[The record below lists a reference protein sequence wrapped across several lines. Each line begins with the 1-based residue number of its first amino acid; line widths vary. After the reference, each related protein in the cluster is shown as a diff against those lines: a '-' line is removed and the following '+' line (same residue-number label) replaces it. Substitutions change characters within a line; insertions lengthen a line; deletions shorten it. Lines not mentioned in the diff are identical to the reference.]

1 MTLTELRY
9 IVAVAREKHFGRA
22 AKSCFVTQPTL
33 SLGIKKLEQEL
44 GIALFERGA
53 KNEVRSTNVGDRIIN
68 QAQKVLEEAD
78 SIKTIAEFNADP
90 LAGALRLGVIYSIA
104 PYLLPKLIPIIHHD
118 APKMPLILEENYT
131 AFLLE
136 QLKQGKLDVIVIALP
151 FNEPGVITQA
161 VYDEPFVVA
170 TPRNHDWK
178 DKKQIKPKE
187 LMNENLLLLGPGHCF
202 RDQVLQICPECNQ
215 QSNNKMQD
223 TLQGSSLETMAHMV
237 ATGVGITVL
246 PCSSAA
252 SHAHAELLSMIP
264 FAQPEP
270 YRRVALAW
278 RKTYPRPEAIEALRQ
293 AILNSKMP
301 CVKYLPD
308 EEGQA
313 Y

>member
-9 IVAVAREKHFGRA
+9 VVAVAREKHFGRA

-44 GIALFERGA
+44 GTTLFERGA
-53 KNEVRSTNVGDRIIN
+53 KNEVRTTNVGDRVIH

-78 SIKTIAEFNADP
+78 AIKGIAEFNNDP
-90 LAGALRLGVIYSIA
+90 LSGPLRLGVIYSIA
-104 PYLLPKLIPIIHHD
+104 PYLLPKLIPIIHKD
-118 APKMPLILEENYT
+118 APKMPLLIEENYT
-131 AFLLE
+131 AVLLE

-151 FNEPGVITQA
+151 FNEPGIITHA
-161 VYDEPFVVA
+161 LYDEPFVVA
-170 TPRNHDWK
+170 TPRNHEWRN
-178 DKKQIKPKE
+178 KKAIKPKE
-187 LMNENLLLLGPGHCF
+187 LIDENLLLLGPGHCF
-202 RDQVLQICPECNQ
+202 RDQVLKICPEYNQ
-215 QSNNKMQD
+215 QSSNSMQD

-252 SHAHAELLSMIP
+252 SHVHAELLSMIP
-264 FAQPEP
+264 FTDPEP

-278 RKTYPRPEAIEALRQ
+278 RKTYPRPEAIEALRV
-293 AILNSKMP
+293 AILNSEVP
-301 CVKYLPD
+301 CVKALPD
-308 EEGQA
+308 EENQA

>member
-33 SLGIKKLEQEL
+33 SLGIKKLEDEL
-44 GIALFERGA
+44 GSSLFERGA
-53 KNEVRSTNVGDRIIN
+53 KNEVRTTATGDRVIS

-78 SIKTIAEFNADP
+78 AIKTIAELNSDP
-90 LAGALRLGVIYSIA
+90 LAGSLRLGVIYSIA

-118 APKMPLILEENYT
+118 APKMPLLIEENYT
-131 AFLLE
+131 AVLLE

-161 VYDEPFVVA
+161 LYDEPFVVA
-170 TPRNHDWK
+170 TPRDHSWRT
-178 DKKQIKPKE
+178 KKQIKPKE
-187 LMNENLLLLGPGHCF
+187 LVNENLLLLGPGHCF
-202 RDQVLQICPECNQ
+202 RDQVLKICPEYNQ
-215 QSNNKMQD
+215 QSQNAMQD

-246 PCSSAA
+246 PCSSAV
-252 SHAHAELLSMIP
+252 SHVHAELLSMIP
-264 FAQPEP
+264 FTQPEP

-293 AILNSKMP
+293 SILNSDVP
-301 CVKYLPD
+301 CVNKLAD
-308 EEGQA
+308 AETQA

>member
-33 SLGIKKLEQEL
+33 SLGIKKLEEEL

-53 KNEVRSTNVGDRIIN
+53 KNEVRVTVVGDRVVS

-78 SIKTIAEFNADP
+78 SIKTIAEFNTDP
-90 LAGALRLGVIYSIA
+90 LAGPLRLGVIYSIA
-104 PYLLPKLIPIIHHD
+104 PYLLPKLIPIIHSD
-118 APKMPLILEENYT
+118 APKMPLLIEENYT
-131 AFLLE
+131 AVLLE

-151 FNEPGVITQA
+151 FNEPGVITHA

-170 TPRNHDWK
+170 TPRDHKWNN
-178 DKKQIKPKE
+178 KKEIKPKE
-187 LMNENLLLLGPGHCF
+187 LVDENLLLLGPGHCF
-202 RDQVLQICPECNQ
+202 RDQVLKICPECNQ
-215 QSNNKMQD
+215 QSSNKMQD

-237 ATGVGITVL
+237 ATGVGVTVL

-252 SHAHAELLSMIP
+252 SHTHAELLSMTP
-264 FAQPEP
+264 FTQPEP

-293 AILNSKMP
+293 AILNSEVP
-301 CVKYLPD
+301 CVNNLPD
-308 EEGQA
+308 EVSEA